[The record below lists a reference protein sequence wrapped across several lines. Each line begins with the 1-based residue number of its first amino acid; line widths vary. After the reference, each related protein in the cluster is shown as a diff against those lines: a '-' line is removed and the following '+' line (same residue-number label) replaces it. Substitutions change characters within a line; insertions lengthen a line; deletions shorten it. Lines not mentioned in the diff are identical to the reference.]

1 MMMTLKARPIVKNK
15 FWIVESN
22 GEPVA
27 TIQASPDGV
36 VLVKDQ
42 QREKFTSF
50 KILSAKYNIKV
61 DRGSSATTT
70 PRTIYDFPVDS
81 KSYNEVYDVRRRLPF
96 YTKTAKSKSFFC
108 AGYYAV
114 CINDQWG
121 EHFCPK
127 VITLNRYRYL
137 GPFATKE
144 QVQHA
149 ISTQ

>member
-1 MMMTLKARPIVKNK
+1 MTLKAKPIVKNK
-15 FWIVESN
+15 FWIVEAD

-42 QREKFTSF
+42 LREKFPSF

-61 DRGSSATTT
+61 DRGHAAPTA

-81 KSYNEVYDVRRRLPF
+81 KSYNEIYDVRRRLPF

-114 CINDQWG
+114 CINNQWS

-127 VITLNRYRYL
+127 AITLNRYQYL
-137 GPFATKE
+137 GPFASKE
-144 QVQHA
+144 QAQQA
-149 ISTQ
+149 IASQ